1 MGVTALFSVVVAVI
15 FGGFMII
22 FRNPLLAL
30 YGIKD
35 GITGSMENLAYRA
48 ALTRMSCMTCTYALL
63 GLMNTGTGVMRGL
76 GRTLTSTII
85 SLIGACALRITWA
98 SSVFE
103 IFPGA
108 DPFTQLALVYV
119 AFPVTWFITATAQFT
134 FSSVILKRKLRESK
148 Q

>member
-1 MGVTALFSVVVAVI
+1 
-15 FGGFMII
+15 
-22 FRNPLLAL
+22 
-30 YGIKD
+30 
-35 GITGSMENLAYRA
+35 
-48 ALTRMSCMTCTYALL
+48 MTCTYALL

-98 SSVFE
+98 TLVFE
-103 IFPGA
+103 LFPRV

-119 AFPVTWFITATAQFT
+119 AFPATWLITSVAQFT
-134 FSSVILKRKLRESK
+134 FSSVILKRKVREIG